1 MKRSKTFASGEV
13 KAGSEISVQ
22 HLHKMNRKNVSAWN
36 MKRLINL
43 VKYQG
48 VTTLSQTIDDDVA
61 GEGMD
66 TEIRSEWQAKAAAKE
81 IFNNVARPG
90 MT

>member
-1 MKRSKTFASGEV
+1 
-13 KAGSEISVQ
+13 
-22 HLHKMNRKNVSAWN
+22 MNQKNVSAWN
-36 MKRLINL
+36 MKRLIRL
-43 VKYQG
+43 VRSQG
-48 VTTLSQTIDDDVA
+48 VTTLSQSFEDGGNGD

-81 IFNNVARPG
+81 IFNNVAKSG

>member
-1 MKRSKTFASGEV
+1 MNRTKTFVFGDA
-13 KAGSEISVQ
+13 KAGSEIRAQ
-22 HLHKMNRKNVSAWN
+22 HLHKMNLKNVSAWN

-61 GEGMD
+61 VEGMD

-81 IFNNVARPG
+81 IFNSVARPG